1 MHDILPTSISMRCN
15 ESIFQLCVCNPPP
28 LPTQQPAVWK
38 KQKRSSQTT
47 SQEKL
52 KSMGDSSSSDEESV
66 EQNNLHFEDAASSV
80 GCESGQSANWA
91 TLSCVGC
98 LKCLSARSCH
108 WVFKVAYTCMGL
120 PCMHAC
126 RISNLPYEQTPTCI
140 SVVFI
145 ICSCSSYNSLPLD

>member
-1 MHDILPTSISMRCN
+1 MSQS
-15 ESIFQLCVCNPPP
+15 SSCVSVTPP
-28 LPTQQPAVWK
+28 LFHTAASSVEEAEK
-38 KQKRSSQTT
+38 KLTDHIT
-47 SQEKL
+47 EKL

-145 ICSCSSYNSLPLD
+145 ICSCSSTTHCH